1 MKANGKMDNFM
12 AEVHSPGV
20 MARNMLGDTS
30 MVKSMALV
38 DSFTLQERC
47 MKENGAMASRMARAL
62 YSMLMKTC

>member
-1 MKANGKMDNFM
+1 M
-12 AEVHSPGV
+12 AEVHSLGV
-20 MARNMLGDTS
+20 MARNTLGDTS

>member
-12 AEVHSPGV
+12 AEVHSLGV
-20 MARNMLGDTS
+20 MARNTLGDTS

-38 DSFTLQERC
+38 DSFTLQERY